1 MNDGMKV
8 WIDGQVVNAAEARV
22 GVLDHGLLYGDG
34 IFEGM
39 RARGGRL
46 FRPDDHLAR
55 MAGGARALHLE
66 IPGGRDHLRS
76 VLEQVVRA
84 HGGDDLYLRLV
95 VTRGV
100 GSLGIDVTSCKAPGV
115 FCIAGEL
122 ALFPED
128 KAVGGIAMIT
138 ASVRRPGSDV
148 LDPRIKS
155 LNYLN
160 NVLAKQQ
167 AKRQGADDALLL
179 NAQGNVAE
187 ASAANLFVLRGG
199 RLYTPPTADGALDGI
214 TRLTVLELCAE
225 RGIAAELRSLGR
237 IDLFGADEVFIT
249 GTGAG
254 LVRVRSLDG
263 EPIGGSEPSAIFTA
277 LRAAHRD
284 RLRG

>member
-1 MNDGMKV
+1 VKRADPVWGLVLAGGKSRRMGRDKALLTRDGATQLERAV
-8 WIDGQVVNAAEARV
+8 
-22 GVLDHGLLYGDG
+22 GLL
-34 IFEGM
+34 
-39 RARGGRL
+39 GRHTERV
-46 FRPDDHLAR
+46 FVSTRPDQAD
-55 MAGGARALHLE
+55 E
-66 IPGGRDHLRS
+66 T
-76 VLEQVVRA
+76 VRA

-100 GSLGIDVTSCKAPGV
+100 GSLGIDVTSCKTPGL

-199 RLYTPPTADGALDGI
+199 RLHTPPTTDGALDGI

-225 RGIAAELRSLGR
+225 QGIPTEVRSLGR

-254 LVRVRSLDG
+254 LVRVRSLDE
-263 EPIGGSEPSAIFTA
+263 EPIGGSGASPVFTA
-277 LRAAHRD
+277 LRAGHRA